1 MGEGHSS
8 ASGCGGALV
17 KKRKGR
23 ASKQNGRNKGDDIEA
38 NSNYGH
44 GERESEFFDA
54 RLLFF
59 VLEKLILVLDLIHL
73 NRFPDSMKSLIHTVV
88 EIPAMAIDIGG
99 SVLNFNQLTV
109 LCSKILSQLLKSDH
123 GEEGETAAE
132 VLKSLAPLILA
143 PKSPARSFAL
153 GFVKHLMTGKAKK
166 NEEVKR
172 ALVHLPRYLAQKA
185 PEKAEPRV
193 LAVEAITEIVRAMEL
208 TDQIEFAEYAIK
220 MTQGKANLRLMG
232 VDLTLN
238 LMIFLKDPFGV
249 YLDCEV
255 KDLWGFH
262 CLEALIQ
269 RCSDSSAGI
278 RTRAL
283 SNLAQLVGF
292 LSSDDK
298 NCAVLKEIMGLG
310 EGGTKRM
317 EGGINDMLRKR
328 CMDEKANVRR
338 AALVLVTKLTALMD
352 ANFDGVVLK
361 IMGMACSDPLV
372 SIRKA
377 AISALSEVS
386 SLWLFT

>member
-23 ASKQNGRNKGDDIEA
+23 ASKQNGRNKGDNIEA

-166 NEEVKR
+166 NEGVKR

-238 LMIFLKDPFGV
+238 LMMFLKDPFGV